1 LIRLLSFFGITA
13 KQNTYEAMKRE
24 YGENG
29 LQSYTEAGFD
39 LQDHSIKKDKGKM
52 KIRIK
57 AYYGSNHHRIS
68 SKLAKRVIYEILS
81 KVEEYHYPE
90 GKVQA

>member
-1 LIRLLSFFGITA
+1 MDF
-13 KQNTYEAMKRE
+13 KV
-24 YGENG
+24 
-29 LQSYTEAGFD
+29 QSYTQAGFD
-39 LQDHSIKKDKGKM
+39 LQDHSNKKDKGKM